1 MTVID
6 NTTPVIVGEVLF
18 DCFPDGNSVLGGAP
32 FNVAWH
38 LQGFGLSPLM
48 ISSVGDDEHG
58 KMVLETMRN
67 WGMDTHGIQKDPHH
81 PTGKVTVSLVDG
93 QPDYDIEADQAY
105 DNIDLEQVLT
115 LLDSKDFSLLYHGS
129 LLTRTSQSRFM
140 LDSVMD
146 AAMLPT
152 FVDIN
157 LRPPWWTK
165 QDAHQSLSQATWVK
179 LNEDELL
186 TLMEVDNDSTVGLF
200 SFAREFLDAYDLE
213 LLIVTQGEHGAF
225 CITKGDMISG
235 APVEANVVDTVGAGD
250 SFTAVVML
258 GLTYGW
264 SLSTTLER
272 ALEFAARICEQ
283 RGATAMNQALYDSYM
298 KKWEA

>member
-1 MTVID
+1 MTVLET
-6 NTTPVIVGEVLF
+6 TTPVIVGEVLF
-18 DCFPDGNSVLGGAP
+18 DCFPDGTSVLGGAP

-58 KMVLETMRN
+58 RMVVDTMRD
-67 WGMDTHGIQKDPHH
+67 WGMNTHGIQKDSAH
-81 PTGKVTVSLVDG
+81 PTGRGTVSLVDG
-93 QPDYDIEADQAY
+93 QPSYDIEPDQAY
-105 DNIDLEQVLT
+105 DNINPEQVLA
-115 LLDSKDFSLLYHGS
+115 LLDSKDFSMLYHGS
-129 LLTRTSQSRFM
+129 LLTRTSESRSM
-140 LDSVMD
+140 LDRVLD
-146 AAMLPT
+146 TTVLPS

-165 QDAHQSLSQATWVK
+165 EDAHKSLSQATWVK

-186 TLMEVDNDSTVGLF
+186 TLMEVDSDSTVGLF
-200 SFAREFLDAYDLE
+200 SYAREFLDSYDLE
-213 LLIVTQGEHGAF
+213 MLIVTQGEHGAF

-235 APVEANVVDTVGAGD
+235 APVEAEVVDTVGAGD
-250 SFTAVVML
+250 SFTAVMIL

-283 RGATAMNQALYDSYM
+283 RGATAMDQALYDSYL